1 MKTFSF
7 LRAAVA
13 LPALCSWL
21 ATAQPAQAQSS
32 SLTLEDIS
40 NWHYIPESYSVHS
53 STEGDNY
60 ARLSSD
66 LKRIELFSFRDGSQT
81 GVLFDA
87 DKARGKAGLKQIE
100 GFTLSPDGRKILL
113 MTQRKSIYRRSFSAV
128 YYIYDTQNNSY
139 EPLSDGGPQQQPIF
153 SPDGTMVA
161 FVREGDLFVVK
172 LLYGNAES
180 RVTKDGEFNKLING
194 LPDWVNEEEFS
205 TARSFDFSA
214 DSEMLAW
221 VRYDESRVPLYS
233 MTMYKGDQPVH
244 EDCDNYPGAYRY
256 KYPVAGEV
264 NSSVSVMTF
273 DIKNR
278 VTRTL
283 KLPLDSDAYV
293 PRIHFTSDPARLAVV
308 TLNRRQNRMDIYM
321 ANPRSTECTLA
332 VREENEKYIPETTYG
347 SLRFFGDR
355 FAFISDRSGFK
366 HIYLYNLSGKLERQ
380 LTKGDFDVAAFYDYD
395 PATGRCFYAAHDESP
410 LRTSICISEKNGKV
424 RRLTSTPGTHS
435 AIFSKDKKYFLDTYS
450 SLQQPP
456 VVSLCRTSDGRSE
469 KVLVDNV
476 KLKEKTDALF
486 SPKEFFTCPAADGTP
501 LNGWMVK
508 PRHFDPAKK
517 YPVIMYQ
524 YSGPG
529 SQEVRDAWSIG
540 LYPGAAFES
549 YLADQGF
556 IVACVDGR
564 GTGARGAAFEKC
576 TYLKLGEIESADQV
590 AVAKWLAA
598 QTYVDGE
605 RIGIWGWSFGGFN
618 TLMSMSEGTP
628 VFRAGVAVAAPSNW
642 KYYDTIYTERYMRTP
657 KENAEG
663 YAINPI
669 NRAPKLHGDLLLIH
683 GTADD
688 NVHFRNFTEVSEAY
702 VQNMKLFRQ
711 QVYTNRNH
719 FIMGGQTRLH
729 LMRTISDFFKEKLR
743 P

>member
-1 MKTFSF
+1 MKTSSF

-21 ATAQPAQAQSS
+21 AAAQPAQAQSS

-256 KYPVAGEV
+256 KYPVDRK
-264 NSSVSVMTF
+264 SVV
-273 DIKNR
+273 
-278 VTRTL
+278 
-283 KLPLDSDAYV
+283 
-293 PRIHFTSDPARLAVV
+293 
-308 TLNRRQNRMDIYM
+308 
-321 ANPRSTECTLA
+321 
-332 VREENEKYIPETTYG
+332 
-347 SLRFFGDR
+347 
-355 FAFISDRSGFK
+355 
-366 HIYLYNLSGKLERQ
+366 
-380 LTKGDFDVAAFYDYD
+380 
-395 PATGRCFYAAHDESP
+395 
-410 LRTSICISEKNGKV
+410 
-424 RRLTSTPGTHS
+424 
-435 AIFSKDKKYFLDTYS
+435 
-450 SLQQPP
+450 
-456 VVSLCRTSDGRSE
+456 
-469 KVLVDNV
+469 
-476 KLKEKTDALF
+476 
-486 SPKEFFTCPAADGTP
+486 
-501 LNGWMVK
+501 
-508 PRHFDPAKK
+508 
-517 YPVIMYQ
+517 
-524 YSGPG
+524 
-529 SQEVRDAWSIG
+529 
-540 LYPGAAFES
+540 
-549 YLADQGF
+549 
-556 IVACVDGR
+556 
-564 GTGARGAAFEKC
+564 
-576 TYLKLGEIESADQV
+576 
-590 AVAKWLAA
+590 
-598 QTYVDGE
+598 
-605 RIGIWGWSFGGFN
+605 
-618 TLMSMSEGTP
+618 
-628 VFRAGVAVAAPSNW
+628 
-642 KYYDTIYTERYMRTP
+642 
-657 KENAEG
+657 
-663 YAINPI
+663 
-669 NRAPKLHGDLLLIH
+669 
-683 GTADD
+683 
-688 NVHFRNFTEVSEAY
+688 
-702 VQNMKLFRQ
+702 
-711 QVYTNRNH
+711 
-719 FIMGGQTRLH
+719 
-729 LMRTISDFFKEKLR
+729 
-743 P
+743 

>member
-1 MKTFSF
+1 MKTSSF

-21 ATAQPAQAQSS
+21 AAAQPAQAQSS

-60 ARLSSD
+60 ARLSAD

-87 DKARGKAGLKQIE
+87 DKARGKAGLKQTE
-100 GFTLSPDGRKILL
+100 GFTLSPDRRKILL
-113 MTQRKSIYRRSFSAV
+113 MTQRKAIYRRSFSAV

-435 AIFSKDKKYFLDTYS
+435 AIFSKDKKYLLQTYS

-469 KVLVDNV
+469 
-476 KLKEKTDALF
+476 
-486 SPKEFFTCPAADGTP
+486 
-501 LNGWMVK
+501 
-508 PRHFDPAKK
+508 
-517 YPVIMYQ
+517 
-524 YSGPG
+524 
-529 SQEVRDAWSIG
+529 
-540 LYPGAAFES
+540 
-549 YLADQGF
+549 
-556 IVACVDGR
+556 
-564 GTGARGAAFEKC
+564 
-576 TYLKLGEIESADQV
+576 
-590 AVAKWLAA
+590 
-598 QTYVDGE
+598 
-605 RIGIWGWSFGGFN
+605 
-618 TLMSMSEGTP
+618 
-628 VFRAGVAVAAPSNW
+628 
-642 KYYDTIYTERYMRTP
+642 
-657 KENAEG
+657 
-663 YAINPI
+663 
-669 NRAPKLHGDLLLIH
+669 
-683 GTADD
+683 
-688 NVHFRNFTEVSEAY
+688 
-702 VQNMKLFRQ
+702 
-711 QVYTNRNH
+711 
-719 FIMGGQTRLH
+719 
-729 LMRTISDFFKEKLR
+729 
-743 P
+743 